1 MSKLSTFRIY
11 FEALPKDSMMLAGVA
26 VNIENRHLAELQRVI
41 EKSTGALMLCMTL
54 LAVSK

>member
-11 FEALPKDSMMLAGVA
+11 FEALPNDSMMFAGVA

-41 EKSTGALMLCMTL
+41 EKSREAITLCVTL
-54 LAVSK
+54 VAVSK